1 MTSHGFQ
8 QWLQA
13 RKMDEADIF
22 NLFYEA
28 TTKNPKW
35 SDYLQNN
42 GQEDFMR
49 LVHEKLFQVYQH
61 TLLWYRSNNRNFI
74 LQQIKSKECPILSQQ
89 FLYLKKIETHLRD
102 LTITFERLWTI
113 IKILRH
119 FKKEE
124 EIDLEEF
131 VDTKYGV
138 FTHKDTDDFISFV
151 REEYKIE
158 LTQ

>member
-1 MTSHGFQ
+1 MS
-8 QWLQA
+8 
-13 RKMDEADIF
+13 
-22 NLFYEA
+22 NLDS
-28 TTKNPKW
+28 TI
-35 SDYLQNN
+35 S
-42 GQEDFMR
+42 
-49 LVHEKLFQVYQH
+49 
-61 TLLWYRSNNRNFI
+61 
-74 LQQIKSKECPILSQQ
+74 LSE
-89 FLYLKKIETHLRD
+89 KIETHLRD

>member
-1 MTSHGFQ
+1 MTFHGFQ

-22 NLFYEA
+22 NLFYVA
-28 TTKNPKW
+28 TLKLPRW

-49 LVHEKLFQVYQH
+49 LVHEKLFQTYLC
-61 TLLWYRSNNRNFI
+61 TLTWYRSNNHDFI
-74 LQQIKSKECPILSQQ
+74 LQQIKSKGCPILTQQ